1 MSPFNAIT
9 GILRDLDLVL
19 ASGIA
24 FYSFL
29 YATFLISSW
38 ARSRIRKGADIRL
51 GWALFLVG
59 LAFNSIFFV
68 ISDLYTVTYEDYLF
82 WIRFGYLSID
92 LSLVGFFFA
101 MERILP
107 YNTRNSITGIGLV
120 IAITTI
126 FFSQEIMRLFA
137 YAIGI
142 LAFLMLFF
150 FYQYFRKNVTAE
162 TLPGV
167 QLIFIGILIG
177 FIGFIL
183 RTDPIY
189 EAFGAVPYT
198 IGPLLLV
205 IGIALFG
212 ASILVSPAFDEL
224 DWAEQL
230 VGLFVIGEGGILM
243 YHHRFLEVS
252 DVDENL
258 AAAGLSGVQDL
269 LREITSA
276 EGGFN
281 IVSIGEY
288 EILFSHGGHVS
299 SALVSKT
306 SYQILLGKIEDF
318 TEKFELLF
326 QDVIKMQSRSLE
338 KDERAST
345 LVESIFSP

>member
-19 ASGIA
+19 AAGIA
-24 FYSFL
+24 FYSLL

-38 ARSRIRKGADIRL
+38 IRSRIRKGVDIRL
-51 GWALFLVG
+51 GWALFLIG

-68 ISDLYTVTYEDYLF
+68 IADVYTDTYEAYLY
-82 WIRFGYLSID
+82 WIRFGYISVD

-101 MERILP
+101 MEHILP
-107 YNTRNSITGIGLV
+107 YNTRNSITVLGLV
-120 IAITTI
+120 IAITTV

-142 LAFLMLFF
+142 LAFIMLFS
-150 FYQYFRKNVTAE
+150 FYQYFRKNVTGE

-167 QLIFIGILIG
+167 RLIFIGILIG

-189 EAFGAVPYT
+189 DFFGEVPY
-198 IGPLLLV
+198 ILGPLLLV
-205 IGIALFG
+205 IGIGLFG

-230 VGLFVIGEGGILM
+230 VGLYVIGEGGILM

-252 DVDENL
+252 AVDENL

-326 QDVIKMQSRSLE
+326 QDIIKEHSRSVE
-338 KDERAST
+338 NDERAST
-345 LVESIFSP
+345 LVKSVFSP